1 MTSPRQGTIVLVRHG
16 RPAREAEGRC
26 YGKLDV
32 GLHAEGREQVRTTA
46 RALAEVAIVAI
57 YASPRVRAAESA
69 ELLANPRGL
78 PIQIDARLAEIDFGA
93 FEGRLYEEI
102 ERAHPELYRE
112 WMEHPTRVRF
122 PGGEG
127 FVDMQRRVLAAFDEL
142 SRRHAG
148 EAIAIVSHGGVARI
162 IAAHVLGMPDEHLF
176 RLGQAYANA
185 TVIDTFDGY
194 PVLRRLNWTPT
205 P

>member
-1 MTSPRQGTIVLVRHG
+1 MTGVRQGTIVLVRHG
-16 RPAREAEGRC
+16 RPAREVEGRC

-32 GLHAEGREQVRTTA
+32 GLHAEGREQVRATA
-46 RALAEVAIVAI
+46 RALVGEALVAI
-57 YASPRVRAAESA
+57 YASPRVRAVQSA
-69 ELLANPRGL
+69 ELLAEGRGL
-78 PIQIDARLAEIDFGA
+78 TVQLDTRLAEIDFGA
-93 FEGRLYEEI
+93 FEGRRYEEI
-102 ERAHPELYRE
+102 EREHPELYRA

-127 FVDMQRRVLAAFDEL
+127 FADMQRRVIATFDEL
-142 SRRHAG
+142 RRRHAG

-185 TVIDTFDGY
+185 TVIDTFDEY
-194 PVLRRLNWTPT
+194 PVLRRLNWTPA